1 VIGAEKDTL
10 CPVSTVEEAAK
21 KMPHSEY
28 HQYADNHFAIY
39 AGPVFDKFVKL
50 EADFYRKHL

>member
-1 VIGAEKDTL
+1 L
-10 CPVSTVEEAAK
+10 CPVSSVEEAAK

-39 AGPVFDKFVKL
+39 AGPVFDKYVNL
-50 EADFYRKHL
+50 EAEFYRKHL